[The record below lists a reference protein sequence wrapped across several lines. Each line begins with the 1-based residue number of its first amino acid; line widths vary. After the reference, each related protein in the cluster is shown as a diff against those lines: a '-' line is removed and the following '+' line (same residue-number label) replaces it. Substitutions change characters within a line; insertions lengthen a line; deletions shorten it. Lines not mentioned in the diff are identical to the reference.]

1 MIDYSVE
8 FDVKPPYRMEIRAD
22 GSVWVE
28 GEGLSL
34 SVDSVPEAEQ
44 LISRLLTEDPQQ
56 VLSDYL
62 MGAEDDGRE
71 DGS

>member
-8 FDVKPPYRMEIRAD
+8 FDVKPPYRMEIRVD

-28 GEGLSL
+28 GEDLSL
-34 SVDSVPEAEQ
+34 SVDSVMEAEQ

-56 VLSDYL
+56 GSLGLSH
-62 MGAEDDGRE
+62 GGR
-71 DGS
+71 G